1 MLLVAALES
10 SLLSHQG
17 SHGGPRQPR
26 PFAAE
31 SPPESK
37 DGAVPQTVLRA
48 FLGEGEQLAF
58 VALSSE

>member
-1 MLLVAALES
+1 M
-10 SLLSHQG
+10 
-17 SHGGPRQPR
+17 GPRQPR

-37 DGAVPQTVLRA
+37 DGAVPQTVLRT